1 MKTSE
6 QQNTQQRSSELMPDV
21 PAGGLMSFDKL
32 DDFFDDFISR
42 RMPRLLDWNMPS
54 LLESGVPRVNMVDHD
69 NDIEVQVAVPGIKK
83 EELDVS
89 INNQMI
95 TIRAN
100 KQEQQE
106 EEKGRYFRH
115 EIMRGEFQRTLS
127 LPVDVDGDKA
137 QASFHDGI
145 LKVTIPKAEQ
155 SKRKTIE
162 IH

>member
-6 QQNTQQRSSELMPDV
+6 QNTQRSSELMPN
-21 PAGGLMSFDKL
+21 AQQQSGSLMSFDKF

-54 LLESGVPRVNMVDHD
+54 LLETGIPRVNMVDHD

-100 KQEQQE
+100 KQEKQA

-127 LPVDVDGDKA
+127 LPVNVDGDKA

-145 LKVTIPKAEQ
+145 LKVTIPKSEQ

>member
-6 QQNTQQRSSELMPDV
+6 QQNTQQRSSELMPNAS
-21 PAGGLMSFDKL
+21 AGGLMSFDKL

-42 RMPRLLDWNMPS
+42 RMPRLLDWNVPG

-115 EIMRGEFQRTLS
+115 EIIRGEFQRTLS

>member
-1 MKTSE
+1 
-6 QQNTQQRSSELMPDV
+6 MP
-21 PAGGLMSFDKL
+21 G
-32 DDFFDDFISR
+32 
-42 RMPRLLDWNMPS
+42 

-106 EEKGRYFRH
+106 EQKGRYFRQ

>member
-1 MKTSE
+1 MKNSE
-6 QQNTQQRSSELMPDV
+6 RNVQRSSELMPSS
-21 PAGGLMSFDKL
+21 PAGGLRSFDKF

-42 RMPRLLDWNMPS
+42 RMPRLLDWNRPA
-54 LLESGVPRVNMVDHD
+54 LLETGFPRINMLDHD
-69 NDIEVQVAVPGIKK
+69 NDIEVQVAVPGVKK

-89 INNQMI
+89 INNQTI
-95 TIRAN
+95 TIRTA
-100 KQEQQE
+100 KREKQE

-115 EIMRGEFQRTLS
+115 EIMRGEFQRSLS
-127 LPVDVDGDKA
+127 LPVNVDGDKA
-137 QASFHDGI
+137 QASFRDGI